1 MSENTVN
8 TALKSMGFDGDT
20 MVGHGFRATAS
31 TLLHE
36 MGWPP
41 EIIEL
46 QLAHR
51 QRNQVAAAYNRSA
64 RIDERTKMMH
74 QWAIYLDNLRTGG
87 SVVAI
92 GQTASR

>member
-1 MSENTVN
+1 
-8 TALKSMGFDGDT
+8 
-20 MVGHGFRATAS
+20 
-31 TLLHE
+31 LLHE

-64 RIDERTKMMH
+64 RIDERTKMMQ
-74 QWAIYLDNLRTGG
+74 QWANYLDSLRTGG
-87 SVVAI
+87 NVVAI
-92 GQTASR
+92 GQTASK

>member
-1 MSENTVN
+1 
-8 TALKSMGFDGDT
+8 
-20 MVGHGFRATAS
+20 
-31 TLLHE
+31 

-64 RIDERTKMMH
+64 RINERTKMMQ
-74 QWAIYLDNLRTGG
+74 QWADYLDNLRTGG
-87 SVVAI
+87 NVVAI

>member
-1 MSENTVN
+1 
-8 TALKSMGFDGDT
+8 
-20 MVGHGFRATAS
+20 
-31 TLLHE
+31 LLHE

-64 RIDERTKMMH
+64 RIDERTKMMQ
-74 QWAIYLDNLRTGG
+74 QWANYLDNLRTGG
-87 SVVAI
+87 NVVAI
-92 GQTASR
+92 GQTASK